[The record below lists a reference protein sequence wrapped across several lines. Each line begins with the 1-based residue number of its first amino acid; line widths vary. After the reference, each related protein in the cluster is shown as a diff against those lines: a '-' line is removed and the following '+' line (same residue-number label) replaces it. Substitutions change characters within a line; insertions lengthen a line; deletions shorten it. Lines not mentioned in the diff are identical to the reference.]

1 MRRGITESIAAGA
14 GNIAQGGGGIAA
26 GAVRAAACYEA
37 DAGAIGGTSGM
48 ADGMRSGQSTA
59 ETAVRVATRVVA
71 YAAPEP
77 RQDERALAVEMPVNL
92 VYGSVPYAVMMATPA
107 DLEDFAY
114 GFSLTEGIVA
124 SADEIRGAVVEPG
137 DGGLRLLVDLAP
149 GRLREHLAR
158 KRAISGRTGCGVC
171 GIEDLASLP
180 QAALPQAEAR
190 DASTRVSV
198 RPVAIARAL
207 SDLGDAQALGRDTRA
222 VHAAAWARL
231 DGGLAAVREDV
242 GRHNALDKLIGAL
255 IRAGTDPAEGF
266 LVITSRCSFEM
277 VEKAAHFGA
286 SVLVA
291 ISAPT
296 SLAIDRARLHG
307 MTLCAIARA
316 DSFTVFCGDER
327 LVTAAP

>member
-1 MRRGITESIAAGA
+1 
-14 GNIAQGGGGIAA
+14 
-26 GAVRAAACYEA
+26 
-37 DAGAIGGTSGM
+37 
-48 ADGMRSGQSTA
+48 MRSGQSTA

-171 GIEDLASLP
+171 GIEDLAALP

-222 VHAAAWARL
+222 VHA
-231 DGGLAAVREDV
+231 
-242 GRHNALDKLIGAL
+242 
-255 IRAGTDPAEGF
+255 
-266 LVITSRCSFEM
+266 
-277 VEKAAHFGA
+277 
-286 SVLVA
+286 
-291 ISAPT
+291 
-296 SLAIDRARLHG
+296 
-307 MTLCAIARA
+307 
-316 DSFTVFCGDER
+316 
-327 LVTAAP
+327 

>member
-1 MRRGITESIAAGA
+1 MTDERRR
-14 GNIAQGGGGIAA
+14 QGDEG
-26 GAVRAAACYEA
+26 VPV
-37 DAGAIGGTSGM
+37 
-48 ADGMRSGQSTA
+48 TA
-59 ETAVRVATRVVA
+59 TRVPTRVVA
-71 YAAPEP
+71 YGDP
-77 RQDERALAVEMPVNL
+77 RPRADTRALAVEMPVNL

-124 SADEIRGAVVEPG
+124 AADEIRSAAVEPG
-137 DGGLRLLVDLAP
+137 EGGLRLVIDLAP

-158 KRAISGRTGCGVC
+158 KRAMSGRTGCGVC
-171 GIEDLASLP
+171 GIEDLA
-180 QAALPQAEAR
+180 ALPRAEMRGA
-190 DASTRVSV
+190 AQPVRVGIA
-198 RPVAIARAL
+198 AIERAL
-207 SDLGDAQALGRDTRA
+207 SDLGTAQALGRETRA
-222 VHAAAWARL
+222 AHAAAWARL
-231 DGGLAAVREDV
+231 DGSLVAVREDV

-255 IRAGTDPAEGF
+255 MRGSTDPAEGF

-296 SLAIDRARLHG
+296 SLAIDRARLHD

-316 DSFTVFCGDER
+316 DSLTLFCGDER
-327 LVTAAP
+327 LIVPGA